1 VALVSLAIPT
11 VRHAILGGAGK
22 ASGSSISGVPP
33 ISSGRFVAVLPLQVL
48 GDPAQIGYIAQGI
61 EETLSAK
68 LFELKD
74 VRVAPSEA
82 SGKADQKQPVAKI
95 ARALGSNLLV
105 QGTLQGGGDKIRVTM
120 HLEDVVDGK
129 RLWTQEFNGIPA
141 DLLTME
147 DQIYGQ
153 LVAALNINPSN
164 SELANAKIRPTEN
177 VGAYDLYL
185 RGRNS
190 LRSHD
195 TKRIQEALDYFN
207 QALQIDGKFGL
218 AYTGIAD
225 ASLRMNGIKK
235 DSFWTQKA
243 LSAGQQAAQLNDN
256 LPEVHFVLGS
266 VYISFG
272 SIGVWEATAHG
283 DQIPT
288 RITAQNHPVD
298 FIRL

>member
-1 VALVSLAIPT
+1 
-11 VRHAILGGAGK
+11 
-22 ASGSSISGVPP
+22 
-33 ISSGRFVAVLPLQVL
+33 
-48 GDPAQIGYIAQGI
+48 
-61 EETLSAK
+61 
-68 LFELKD
+68 
-74 VRVAPSEA
+74 
-82 SGKADQKQPVAKI
+82 
-95 ARALGSNLLV
+95 
-105 QGTLQGGGDKIRVTM
+105 
-120 HLEDVVDGK
+120 
-129 RLWTQEFNGIPA
+129 
-141 DLLTME
+141 ME